1 MLYWKYYIGG
11 SIYMDIISIIWKL
24 IILFCGIYTLIYSV
38 RKKKSLVYKLL
49 GVLVI
54 NDSLESLTR
63 RLLRSIHESIGEV
76 FQCIDAVILIAFIII
91 FFIKLFKSLREIK
104 RIKL

>member
-1 MLYWKYYIGG
+1 
-11 SIYMDIISIIWKL
+11 MDIISIIWKS

-38 RKKKSLVYKLL
+38 KKKKSLVYKLL

-63 RLLRSIHESIGEV
+63 RLLRSIHESIGGV
-76 FQCIDAVILIAFIII
+76 FECIDAVILIAFIII
-91 FFIKLFKSLREIK
+91 FFIKLFKSLRETK